1 MRKLVAACVL
11 VVVAFTFTACG
22 NDEAVSTVGTETAA
36 AAHDLAHDIPSELV
50 DRVNE
55 DVVEDMEII
64 SSVTVD
70 TASFS
75 LAMTGE
81 ALTDMNRMAAD
92 DLAAGKYRKRDYRDV
107 SVLINGYI
115 SPVVE
120 ARVEFD
126 DYGYYVDVSTGEA
139 LESPSGERKTF
150 AMALV
155 EEDGQWKIKGIYS
168 PTGTET
174 ASPLAQ

>member
-1 MRKLVAACVL
+1 MRKLAAACVL
-11 VVVAFTFTACG
+11 VVAALMFTACG
-22 NDEAVSTVGTETAA
+22 NNDAASTVGAETAT

-70 TASFS
+70 TAPFS

-81 ALTDMNRMAAD
+81 ALADMNRMAAD

-126 DYGYYVDVSTGEA
+126 DYGYYVDASTGKA
-139 LESPSGERKTF
+139 LTASSGEHKTF

-155 EEDGQWKIKGIYS
+155 EEEGQWKIKGIYS

>member
-1 MRKLVAACVL
+1 MRKLVATCCIL
-11 VVVAFTFTACG
+11 VAAALVFTACG
-22 NDEAVSTVGTETAA
+22 NDNAVSTVGAETA
-36 AAHDLAHDIPSELV
+36 AAHDLAHDTPPELV

-55 DVVEDMEII
+55 DVVEDLQII
-64 SSVTVD
+64 SAVTVD

-75 LAMTGE
+75 QAMTGE
-81 ALTDMNRMAAD
+81 ALADMNKSAAD

-107 SVLINGYI
+107 SVLINGYV

-120 ARVEFD
+120 VRVDFED
-126 DYGYYVDVSTGEA
+126 HGYYVDASTGEA
-139 LESPSGERKTF
+139 LEAPSGERRTF

-155 EEDGQWKIKGIYS
+155 EEEGQWKIKGIYS

-174 ASPLAQ
+174 ASPPVQ